1 MGKEP
6 VVLNSVQKKRTVLEV
21 DVGRDGKE
29 VVGFGFGMSCCFSF
43 SLWSNLDHVTENSG
57 SWPRLFFMLWQ
68 GCTPVRFA

>member
-6 VVLNSVQKKRTVLEV
+6 VVLNSAQKKRTVLEV

-29 VVGFGFGMSCCFSF
+29 VVGFGFGMPCCFSF